1 MKRFKVLYDTP
12 YYNRGEIIRQI
23 DEKTCA
29 NILGK
34 TIPLDVVKKCFTIYQ
49 EIKTEDT
56 KMKNIRKFKVL
67 ENLSEFN
74 IGQIITKDSR
84 SHDMYYSED
93 EEFAMDASIVE
104 NCPTVFEEIIEKPY
118 EIIKDVSGNIFSI
131 IRKSDGQKFSFEDNF
146 EIKGEKGFNIIDE
159 FCICHNKLCIVET
172 NEDGEDKM
180 VWYVDDILED
190 MVLLDADLA
199 KNNKDELMELL
210 KDLTDFY
217 NKTFTKINNL
227 IEK

>member
-12 YYNRGEIIRQI
+12 YYNRGEIIRQV

-34 TIPLDVVKKCFTIYQ
+34 TIPLDVVKKCFTIYR

-56 KMKNIRKFKVL
+56 KMKNIRKYKVL
-67 ENLSEFN
+67 EQTSFFTKGN
-74 IGQIITKDSR
+74 IIKEDVSMK
-84 SHDMYYSED
+84 MYYD
-93 EEFAMDASIVE
+93 QDCEFGLDASIVE
-104 NCPTVFEEIIEKPY
+104 NCPTVFEEIIENDWC
-118 EIIKDVSGNIFSI
+118 IGSSIGSDINSI
-131 IRKSDGQKFSFEDNF
+131 IRKSDYQRFSLNDTF

-159 FCICHNKLCIVET
+159 FVMKDGNLLIVET
-172 NEDGEDKM
+172 DGEGDDKL
-180 VWYVDDILED
+180 VWNVGDILDD
-190 MVLLDADLA
+190 MSLV
-199 KNNKDELMELL
+199 NVSSNKDELIELL